1 VSSTDPGIRTLLTAL
16 ADAAWD
22 HEAGEGIWVN
32 EHLLSTDPELD
43 PPEKL
48 ALARQAEDL
57 GYVEFNMSDDP
68 AFRLTVE
75 GLRAVYAEPD

>member
-1 VSSTDPGIRTLLTAL
+1 VPANDARIRILLSAL

-32 EHLLSTDPELD
+32 EHTLSTDPELD

-48 ALARQAEDL
+48 ALAREADDL
-57 GYVEFNMSDDP
+57 GYVEFSMTDDP
-68 AFRLTVE
+68 GFRLTVE
-75 GLRAVYAEPD
+75 GLRVVADASD

>member
-1 VSSTDPGIRTLLTAL
+1 VAANDSGIRTLLSAL
-16 ADAAWD
+16 ADSAWD

-43 PPEKL
+43 PPVKL
-48 ALARQAEDL
+48 ALAHEAEDL
-57 GYVEFNMSDDP
+57 AYVEFNMGDDP

-75 GLRAVYAEPD
+75 GLRVVYADAD